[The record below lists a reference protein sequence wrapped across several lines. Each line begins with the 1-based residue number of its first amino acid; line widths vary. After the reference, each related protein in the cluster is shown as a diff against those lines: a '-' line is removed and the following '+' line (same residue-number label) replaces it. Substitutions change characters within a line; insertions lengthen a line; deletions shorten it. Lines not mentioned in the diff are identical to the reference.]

1 MEQLNLTQ
9 NLHAYAVALVTWL
22 GVLIYLFR
30 LEKMTR
36 DLERQVESAACRDDE
51 K

>member
-9 NLHAYAVALVTWL
+9 NLHAYAVALITWL
-22 GVLIYLFR
+22 GVLLYLFR

-36 DLERQVESAACRDDE
+36 DLERQVDAAAHRDQ